1 MFTIEVFES
10 EIVIPRGTRRV
21 RWQILVNDDW
31 IGVSEHPT
39 ARIQHV
45 DSGPGTVWERRIEL
59 DVESGTLLERL
70 TSSPATQKADP
81 LAYLERDR
89 PRAKW
94 QKQRSEYRVGPK
106 GELFPTNPERRA

>member
-10 EIVIPRGTRRV
+10 EIVVPRGTRRTH
-21 RWQILVNDDW
+21 WQILVRDAW
-31 IGVSEHPT
+31 IAVSDHPT
-39 ARIQHV
+39 ARIQQL

-59 DVESGTLLERL
+59 DVDSGTRLERL
-70 TSSPATQKADP
+70 TSSPAPQNADP

-94 QKQRSEYRVGPK
+94 QKQRHEYHVGPK
-106 GELFPTNPERRA
+106 GQLFPTNPARRA